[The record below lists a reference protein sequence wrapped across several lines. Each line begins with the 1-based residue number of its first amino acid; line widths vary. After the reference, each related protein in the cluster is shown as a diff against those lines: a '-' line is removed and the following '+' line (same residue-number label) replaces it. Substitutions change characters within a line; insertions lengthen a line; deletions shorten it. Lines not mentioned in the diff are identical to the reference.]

1 MASTI
6 HSRARRAGLGLALSL
21 LASACAAPGETT
33 SGTAGKETVLAV
45 TASNTLVRFD
55 AGRPGSLVSSHPL
68 VGLRPGETVLG
79 MDHRPSDRRLYAVG
93 SSNRLY
99 RIDPAGATA
108 TPVGEPFTVALSG
121 TAFGVAFDPVS
132 GRLVVIGDTGQRLRI
147 DADLGT
153 VVDGDDGLPGLQT
166 GIPSAYAAGDM
177 QAGQRPALVATA
189 FGSAPSSSSTAAATQ
204 FALDAAWGMLVTI
217 GPSGMADEPALP
229 GRASLLHTVGELGT
243 GGFERAAFDIARK
256 PRTGYAAITPVNAGT
271 SNWVVIDLGTG
282 TARSLGRIGGTEAV
296 RAVAILP

>member
-21 LASACAAPGETT
+21 LAGACAVTGENP
-33 SGTAGKETVLAV
+33 AGATPNDTVLAV
-45 TASNTLVRFD
+45 TASNTLVRFN
-55 AGRPGSLVSSHPL
+55 AGRPGRLTSSRHL

-153 VVDGDDGLPGLQT
+153 VVDSDDGLPGLQT
-166 GIPSAYAAGDM
+166 GIPPAYAMGDM
-177 QAGQRPALVATA
+177 QAGKRPVIVATA
-189 FGSAPSSSSTAAATQ
+189 FGSMPSSPTAATQ
-204 FALDAAWGMLVTI
+204 FALDAAWGMLVTV
-217 GPSGMADEPALP
+217 GPSGHADTPALP

-243 GGFERAAFDIARK
+243 GPFERAAFDIARN
-256 PRTGYAAITPVNAGT
+256 PWIGYAAITLANT
-271 SNWVVIDLGTG
+271 STSDWISIDLETG
-282 TARSLGRIGGTEAV
+282 TARSLGSIGGTEAV
-296 RAVAILP
+296 RAVAIEP